1 MTSLEDVQS
10 YIERLD
16 DGVVNSEEVEPGLW
30 VLTPD
35 DTSELRIVVNYA
47 PPVVVFR
54 VNVMELPPEG
64 DHRPPLMKKLLQ
76 LNANDLVHGSY
87 GIEGE
92 HIVLTSALQL
102 ENLDFSEFQASID
115 SITLALASHMSTLAP
130 YQE

>member
-1 MTSLEDVQS
+1 MTSREDIQS

-16 DGVVNSEEVEPGLW
+16 DGVVTSEEVEPGLW

-35 DTSELRIVVNYA
+35 ETSELRIVVSYA

-64 DHRPPLMKKLLQ
+64 DHRHPLMKKLLE
-76 LNANDLVHGSY
+76 LNASELVHGSY

-102 ENLDFSEFQASID
+102 ENLDFNEFQASID
-115 SITLALASHMSTLAP
+115 SITLALASHMTTLAP
-130 YQE
+130 FQE